1 LYLTIFFNKPT
12 DYEAMSS
19 VGITDPPS
27 YISRMQLGKELITLT
42 TCAVGP
48 KILDDISAAIEEA
61 IASGTWIDI
70 MVCFSLSTFLK
81 QILKILNA

>member
-1 LYLTIFFNKPT
+1 MILFNKPT

-27 YISRMQLGKELITLT
+27 YISRLVFGKELITLT

-61 IASGTWIDI
+61 IATGTWIDI
-70 MVCFSLSTFLK
+70 MVCFNLLTF
-81 QILKILNA
+81 